1 MIDSFK
7 DLRHF
12 LTVEFDHP
20 EEMLPR
26 FLNLLD
32 VVRDI
37 AGIPFRVTS
46 DFRSPEENR
55 VVGGSTASLHM
66 RGQAVDFVV
75 WPWNGKNLWKVAKA
89 VALVEAAY
97 GATFE
102 LEIAESPS
110 NRHIHLG
117 LQKNKEAGELILVF
131 ERPI

>member
-7 DLRHF
+7 RLQYF
-12 LTVEFDHP
+12 NPGEFDHP

-26 FLNLLD
+26 FLDFLD
-32 VVRDI
+32 VMRDI
-37 AGIPFRVTS
+37 AGIEFHVTS
-46 DFRSPEENR
+46 DFRSLEENR

-66 RGQAVDFVV
+66 QGRAVDFIV
-75 WPWNGKNLWKVAKA
+75 WPWNGKNLWRVAKA

-97 GATFE
+97 GRTFE

-117 LQKNKEAGELILVF
+117 LQVNKEPGELILVF